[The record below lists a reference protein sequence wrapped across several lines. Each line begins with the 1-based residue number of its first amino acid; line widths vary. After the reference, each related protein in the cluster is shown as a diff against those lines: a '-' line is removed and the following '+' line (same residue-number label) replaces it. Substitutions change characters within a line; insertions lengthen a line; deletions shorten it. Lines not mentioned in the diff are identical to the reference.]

1 MQEFERPEYIF
12 EEESEHTFLMLRL
25 LTILSMPQ
33 TTVERFG
40 LLIPGWPGREDHG
53 HKAGGVTL
61 GKRRYSAEHR
71 YA

>member
-1 MQEFERPEYIF
+1 MMQEFERPEYIF

-40 LLIPGWPGREDHG
+40 LLYLLQHAEEFLFWRPFQ
-53 HKAGGVTL
+53 VL
-61 GKRRYSAEHR
+61 CKR
-71 YA
+71 

>member
-1 MQEFERPEYIF
+1 MMQEFERPEYIF

-40 LLIPGWPGREDHG
+40 LLCLLQH
-53 HKAGGVTL
+53 
-61 GKRRYSAEHR
+61 AEEFLFLETVSSFV
-71 YA
+71 

>member
-40 LLIPGWPGREDHG
+40 LLCLLQH
-53 HKAGGVTL
+53 
-61 GKRRYSAEHR
+61 AEEFLFLETVSSFV
-71 YA
+71 